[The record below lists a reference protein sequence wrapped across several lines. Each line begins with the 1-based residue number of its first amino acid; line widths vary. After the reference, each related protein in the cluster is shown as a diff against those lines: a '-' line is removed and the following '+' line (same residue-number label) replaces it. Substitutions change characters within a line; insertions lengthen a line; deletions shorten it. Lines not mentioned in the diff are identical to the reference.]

1 MTARQKIALPI
12 ILATAFFVISGKNI
26 AAQVN
31 EGPANQNSTVNN
43 ESSSN
48 ANDESY
54 ERAIIKNVAS
64 SEDEIPNGGQQK
76 QRYTIEYLSGPLKGL
91 IRTLSSDIDSNPY
104 NIKPVQGDK
113 VVILL
118 QPNPEGGEQLAF
130 LEGFDRLGAMIWLVI
145 LFIFVLVILAGWQ
158 GFKVA
163 FSIILSVAL
172 IGWVLIPSFL
182 KGMDP
187 VPVAI
192 VLSVVLTSLSCVLSM
207 GWNKK
212 SWITIVGTLCGV
224 LTAYF
229 ISVAFSNW
237 AHLGGLSTEEDR
249 MFFGKNSA
257 LDPRGLMFAGIIIAA
272 MGVVEDVAVS
282 IASGVVEIRK
292 ANPKLNIKKL
302 FHSGMVIGR
311 DHMGAM
317 ANTLIFAYVGASLS
331 TLLLYNQFGGSW
343 LKFLNFDIVSD
354 EILRSLSGT
363 IGLVLTVP
371 MTAILAA
378 MACIK
383 LPDVPVEIEQVQ
395 TETDD
400 SQQTHY

>member
-1 MTARQKIALPI
+1 
-12 ILATAFFVISGKNI
+12 
-26 AAQVN
+26 
-31 EGPANQNSTVNN
+31 
-43 ESSSN
+43 
-48 ANDESY
+48 
-54 ERAIIKNVAS
+54 
-64 SEDEIPNGGQQK
+64 
-76 QRYTIEYLSGPLKGL
+76 
-91 IRTLSSDIDSNPY
+91 
-104 NIKPVQGDK
+104 
-113 VVILL
+113 
-118 QPNPEGGEQLAF
+118 
-130 LEGFDRLGAMIWLVI
+130 
-145 LFIFVLVILAGWQ
+145 
-158 GFKVA
+158 
-163 FSIILSVAL
+163 
-172 IGWVLIPSFL
+172 
-182 KGMDP
+182 
-187 VPVAI
+187 
-192 VLSVVLTSLSCVLSM
+192 
-207 GWNKK
+207 
-212 SWITIVGTLCGV
+212 
-224 LTAYF
+224 
-229 ISVAFSNW
+229 
-237 AHLGGLSTEEDR
+237 
-249 MFFGKNSA
+249 
-257 LDPRGLMFAGIIIAA
+257 
-272 MGVVEDVAVS
+272 AVS

>member
-311 DHMGAM
+311 D
-317 ANTLIFAYVGASLS
+317 
-331 TLLLYNQFGGSW
+331 
-343 LKFLNFDIVSD
+343 
-354 EILRSLSGT
+354 
-363 IGLVLTVP
+363 
-371 MTAILAA
+371 
-378 MACIK
+378 
-383 LPDVPVEIEQVQ
+383 
-395 TETDD
+395 
-400 SQQTHY
+400 